1 MNETSK
7 KYRAAIDMIPHDI
20 EVGINT
26 STAAR
31 IAAEAVATLVAAYKL
46 DPDTDTE
53 EDDDAKDH

>member
-7 KYRAAIDMIPHDI
+7 KYRAAIDMILHDI